1 MKSGNF
7 PVSPNKQKNQ
17 STLQLYK
24 SWDNFQVFRVFDF
37 SIGTKIENLETSE
50 TCNFFQQN
58 NYKSSNNFRVFRV
71 SDFYIRVKIENL
83 ETWKIS
89 NFFQQNNYKSLNNFG
104 VFRVFDFFIRVKIE
118 NSETLEILFQEIN
131 MFLIEAHQFTNI
143 FLWDYFLILQRSIH
157 CLQRRIIEH
166 FVLLMWTS

>member
-71 SDFYIRVKIENL
+71 SDFYIRVKIEN
-83 ETWKIS
+83 
-89 NFFQQNNYKSLNNFG
+89 
-104 VFRVFDFFIRVKIE
+104 
-118 NSETLEILFQEIN
+118 SETLEILFQEIN
-131 MFLIEAHQFTNI
+131 MFLIEAHQFTNT
-143 FLWDYFLILQRSIH
+143 FLWDNVLILQRSIH

-166 FVLLMWTS
+166 FMLLMWTS